1 MVSGKRDLYL
11 NLSLLPLLIFSYLI
25 YFFFN
30 VGILVYNLEIILTV
44 IIKVMKMTIKH
55 PKNSC
60 QWSFQIPKKIAREQG
75 IAGKERIICNRYR
88 HQTQNPHTGKNMY
101 ASFSEILCPWKTS
114 NTTRC
119 KGFKGKLGA
128 VQITCFAFFNTNR
141 TQNSKEPPFA
151 EGVFPCLF
159 NFL

>member
-1 MVSGKRDLYL
+1 M
-11 NLSLLPLLIFSYLI
+11 I
-25 YFFFN
+25 
-30 VGILVYNLEIILTV
+30 TV

-55 PKNSC
+55 PKNSY
-60 QWSFQIPKKIAREQG
+60 QWLFQIPKKTAREHG
-75 IAGKERIICNRYR
+75 IVGKERIMCNRYR

-119 KGFKGKLGA
+119 KCFKGKLGA
-128 VQITCFAFFNTNR
+128 VQITCLASFNTNR
-141 TQNSKEPPFA
+141 TQNSKEPPSA

-159 NFL
+159 NFDSLKLYFAGVGFHTRLSLNGKSFKQFVDSASKGSFNKA

>member
-1 MVSGKRDLYL
+1 
-11 NLSLLPLLIFSYLI
+11 
-25 YFFFN
+25 
-30 VGILVYNLEIILTV
+30 
-44 IIKVMKMTIKH
+44 MTDEL
-55 PKNSC
+55 C
-60 QWSFQIPKKIAREQG
+60 ATG
-75 IAGKERIICNRYR
+75 TGM
-88 HQTQNPHTGKNMY
+88 QTQNPHNEKNKY

-128 VQITCFAFFNTNR
+128 VQITCLAFFNTNR
-141 TQNSKEPPFA
+141 TPNSKETPFS